1 MKTGYESTRERRG
14 LRQELRA
21 YFAIAK
27 ILAVTLIILIG
38 LATINRLDTIM
49 TEQASTTYQIIVI
62 QQDIEEVKESIDS
75 MDKVAVSGLYGS
87 ETIYR
92 MPLTDAELDIVCR
105 VVMSEAMGEPYEG
118 MLAVAQVIRDR
129 AISWGLTVTEV
140 VTAPSQFAPPYK
152 GEISDEVI
160 MAVDAVF
167 IEGVSLM
174 EFPTTHF
181 HADYVSPY
189 WTADKVSRGSIG
201 AHLFYG
207 E

>member
-14 LRQELRA
+14 IRQELRA
-21 YFAIAK
+21 YFAILK

-38 LATINRLDTIM
+38 FATINRLDTIM
-49 TEQASTTYQIIVI
+49 TEQDNLHYQIIVI
-62 QQDIEEVKESIDS
+62 QQDMEEVKESINS

-105 VVMSEAMGEPYEG
+105 VVISEAMGEPYEG

-167 IEGVSLM
+167 YRGGFVDGIPLSHISM
-174 EFPTTHF
+174 PTMF
-181 HADYVSPY
+181 HL
-189 WTADKVSRGSIG
+189 IG
-201 AHLFYG
+201 RRIR
-207 E
+207 

>member
-14 LRQELRA
+14 IRQELRA
-21 YFAIAK
+21 YFAILK

-38 LATINRLDTIM
+38 FATINRLDTIM
-49 TEQASTTYQIIVI
+49 TEQANTTYQIIVI
-62 QQDIEEVKESIDS
+62 QQDIDEVKESIDS
-75 MDKVAVSGLYGS
+75 MDKVSVSGQNGS

-129 AISWGLTVTEV
+129 AISWGLPVTEV
-140 VTAPSQFAPPYK
+140 VTAPSQFAPPCK

-160 MAVDAVF
+160 IAVDAVF

-174 EFPTTHF
+174 EFPVTHF

-189 WTADKVSRGSIG
+189 WADSKVSRGQISR
-201 AHLFYG
+201 HLFYG

>member
-14 LRQELRA
+14 LRRELRA
-21 YFAIAK
+21 YSAIAK

-38 LATINRLDTIM
+38 FATINRLDTIM
-49 TEQASTTYQIIVI
+49 TEQANITYQIIVI

-75 MDKVAVSGLYGS
+75 MDKVAVSGQNGS

-174 EFPTTHF
+174 EFPVTHF
-181 HADYVSPY
+181 HADYVSPH
-189 WTADKVSRGSIG
+189 WAENKVSRGNIG
-201 AHLFYG
+201 RHLFYG

>member
-21 YFAIAK
+21 YSAIAK

-38 LATINRLDTIM
+38 FATINRLDTIM
-49 TEQASTTYQIIVI
+49 TEQDNLHYQIIVI
-62 QQDIEEVKESIDS
+62 QQNIEEVKESIDS

-87 ETIYR
+87 ETIYH

-118 MLAVAQVIRDR
+118 MLAVAQVVRDR

-189 WTADKVSRGSIG
+189 WTADKVSRGTVG
-201 AHLFYG
+201 AHRFWY
-207 E
+207 